1 MNTKRAMKWS
11 LLVASA
17 GCLAV
22 ANMPGCELLVTFDRS
37 KIPDDSGLAD
47 GAEFD
52 GQFNPDAISSTE
64 GGPGSDAEAA
74 PDGQSEASSS
84 DATSETSTADAPAT
98 DTSTSGGD
106 GGTQG
111 TADAGAEAAVDGGGG
126 GGADSAAEA
135 ATDSGGG

>member
-37 KIPDDSGLAD
+37 KIPDDSGVAD

-52 GQFNPDAISSTE
+52 GPNQDAISSTE
-64 GGPGSDAEAA
+64 SGPGSDAEAA
-74 PDGQSEASSS
+74 PDGQSEASGA
-84 DATSETSTADAPAT
+84 DATSETSTADAPTT
-98 DTSTSGGD
+98 DTSASDAGD
-106 GGTQG
+106 GSTQG
-111 TADAGAEAAVDGGGG
+111 TADGGAEGG

>member
-1 MNTKRAMKWS
+1 MGRTAMNTKRAMKWS

-37 KIPDDSGLAD
+37 KIPDDGGLAD
-47 GAEFD
+47 GAESD
-52 GQFNPDAISSTE
+52 GAISSTE
-64 GGPGSDAEAA
+64 SGPGSDAETA
-74 PDGQSEASSS
+74 PDGQSEASSA
-84 DATSETSTADAPAT
+84 DAPSETSTADAPT
-98 DTSTSGGD
+98 TETSVSDAGD
-106 GGTQG
+106 GSTQG
-111 TADAGAEAAVDGGGG
+111 TADAGAEGGGG